1 VAGDAKV
8 LAEVQRLARL
18 DRIVITGHARIRMVD
33 RGATRKDLRSALV
46 TATIAIRQVD
56 RGNWRIEG
64 GADNAGD
71 DLTVIVDL
79 EADVI
84 VVTLF

>member
-1 VAGDAKV
+1 VAGDLAV

-18 DRIVITGHARIRMVD
+18 DRIVVTGHARKRMAD
-33 RGATRKDLRSALV
+33 RGAVKEDLRNALL
-46 TATIAIRQVD
+46 TATAAIRQPD

-64 GADNAGD
+64 GADHDGD

>member
-1 VAGDAKV
+1 MMGDAKV

-18 DRIVITGHARIRMVD
+18 DRIIVTVHARVRMAE
-33 RGATRKDLRSALV
+33 RGVTRAHLRSALV
-46 TATIAIRQVD
+46 SATAAIRQPD
-56 RGNWRIEG
+56 RSNWRIEG
-64 GADNAGD
+64 GADNEGD

>member
-1 VAGDAKV
+1 VTGDATV
-8 LAEVQRLARL
+8 LAEVRRLARL
-18 DRIVITGHARIRMVD
+18 DRIVITGHARKRMAD
-33 RGATRKDLRSALV
+33 RGATRVDLRSALV
-46 TATIAIRQVD
+46 TATTAIRQPD

-64 GADNAGD
+64 GTDNDGD
-71 DLTVIVDL
+71 DLAVIVDL

>member
-1 VAGDAKV
+1 MA
-8 LAEVQRLARL
+8 
-18 DRIVITGHARIRMVD
+18 D
-33 RGATRKDLRSALV
+33 RGAAA
-46 TATIAIRQVD
+46 TAAIRQSE

-64 GADNAGD
+64 GTDNDGD
-71 DLTVIVDL
+71 DLTAIVDL